1 MANIGSPAHTAAMGN
16 AAGMAVL
23 AAAGVGLVNAIGD
36 GLAAAR
42 EARYQARYNDAL
54 DTAICHAE
62 QMEVMARTAMELLAE
77 LESENHRLRAA
88 CRQRQEVIDLI
99 KSKGRA

>member
-1 MANIGSPAHTAAMGN
+1 MANFGSPAHTAAMGN
-16 AAGMAVL
+16 AAGMTVL
-23 AAAGVGLVNAIGD
+23 AAAGVGFVNAIGD

-54 DTAICHAE
+54 DTAICYAE

-77 LESENHRLRAA
+77 MEAENKSLRAA
-88 CRQRQEVIDLI
+88 CQQRQEVIDIL
-99 KSKGRA
+99 KSKVRA